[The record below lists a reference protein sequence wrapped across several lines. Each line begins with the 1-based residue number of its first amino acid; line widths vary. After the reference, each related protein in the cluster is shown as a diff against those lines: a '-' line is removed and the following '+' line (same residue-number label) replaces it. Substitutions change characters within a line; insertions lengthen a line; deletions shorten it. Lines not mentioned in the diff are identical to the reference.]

1 MRCAMT
7 SQLSSDDRIALRNN
21 IKKLLAKQ
29 TALGNCMRKLSNI
42 LFRSISV
49 AAIAGALGAC
59 SADAEPPQPPPPEVA
74 VQTVDSSPVPLDL
87 TYTARTVGSR
97 EVEVRARVG
106 GILLKRRYE
115 EGKPVQQGQTMF
127 LIDPEPVRA
136 RLANAKAELAVA
148 QARLDEA
155 RRERDR
161 VLPLFDQNAV
171 SQSRRDEVVSG
182 YEVAAA
188 NVTAAESRVRTAE
201 LDLEYT
207 DVRAPISGLTSREV
221 LSEGSL
227 VSTDQVSSLL
237 TRIVQV
243 DPLYVEFAV
252 PEAEASLIR
261 DALASSKDAGI
272 NVKLVMEGG
281 AEYADAAKVTFV
293 DNAVDLGSGTVRV
306 RAVLP
311 NREAKLIPGQFVRA
325 KVEGV
330 TLANVLAIP
339 RKAVMSGPQGRFV
352 WIVDKDQKVEIRP
365 VQVGRSMGNNI
376 MVTQGL
382 NAGERFIVEGVL
394 KVQPGIVV
402 TPVSVDP
409 AVKHAEA
416 RVDAAKEPA

>member
-1 MRCAMT
+1 MGH
-7 SQLSSDDRIALRNN
+7 LIRISTRIFALM
-21 IKKLLAKQ
+21 I
-29 TALGNCMRKLSNI
+29 
-42 LFRSISV
+42 
-49 AAIAGALGAC
+49 AAAALGAC
-59 SADAEPPQPPPPEVA
+59 SSEATPGQPPPPEVA
-74 VQTVDSSPVPLDL
+74 VQSVDASPVPLDL
-87 TYTARTVGSR
+87 TYTARTMGSR

-106 GILLKRRYE
+106 GMLLKRRYE
-115 EGKPVQQGQTMF
+115 EGKPVQQGQPMF
-127 LIDPEPVRA
+127 LIDPEPVRV
-136 RLANAKAELAVA
+136 RLESAQADLAVA
-148 QARLDEA
+148 KARMDEA

-161 VLPLFDQNAV
+161 VLPLFEQNAV

-188 NVTAAESRVRTAE
+188 QVIAAESKLRTAQ

-227 VSTDQVSSLL
+227 VSTDQTSSLL

-252 PEAEASLIR
+252 PESEASLIR
-261 DALASSKDAGI
+261 GAVAHSNGAGL
-272 NVKLVMEGG
+272 NVKLVLEGG
-281 AEYADAAKVTFV
+281 ADYEQVAQLTFV
-293 DNAVDLGSGTVRV
+293 DNAVDLGSGTVRA

-311 NREAKLIPGQFVRA
+311 NSDATLLPGQFVRA

-330 TLANVLAIP
+330 TLANSLAIP

-352 WIVDKDQKVEIRP
+352 WLVDKEQKVEMRP

-376 MVTQGL
+376 MVTEGL
-382 NAGERFIVEGVL
+382 SAGERYIVEGVL

-402 TPVSVDP
+402 NAVSAD
-409 AVKHAEA
+409 AATKQAETRA
-416 RVDAAKEPA
+416 QRAKEPA